1 MFVTHAARRVWWV
14 AIAVLAALGLVL
26 MVNGPAL
33 GSAQSV
39 ASVKPTP
46 AEEVPAVTD
55 AKAFG
60 GLFFWEVKGESLVAD
75 LSANTVE
82 DLTAAHLH
90 LGAKG
95 ANGPVVVTL
104 FTNADGVRDFH
115 VTPTITAK
123 DLAGPL
129 AGKTW
134 ADFTKELQA
143 GNIYVNVHSKEH
155 PAGVARAQIPASVPA
170 APRSGSGL
178 ESAGSSWFDSTA
190 LGAALV
196 GVAGGALVLT
206 FARSRRRS

>member
-39 ASVKPTP
+39 PSVKPTP
-46 AEEVPAVTD
+46 AEEVPPVTD

-60 GLFFWEVKGESLVAD
+60 GLFFWEIKGESLVAD
-75 LSANTVE
+75 LSGNTVE

-104 FTNADGVRDFH
+104 FSNADGVRDFH

-134 ADFTKELQA
+134 ADFLKELQA
-143 GNIYVNVHSKEH
+143 GNIYVNIHSKQH
-155 PAGVARAQIPASVPA
+155 PAGIARAQIPASVPS

-178 ESAGSSWFDSTA
+178 ESADSNWLNSTS
-190 LGAALV
+190 LGAVLIA
-196 GVAGGALVLT
+196 VAGGAVVLT
-206 FARSRRRS
+206 VARGRRRA